1 MSKDKNTRLISA
13 LHKVAEMVGT
23 RKEVNGNDIGLGMQ
37 LQYNRCMEEV
47 RIVTDGLFRVV
58 VMGTFTSGKST
69 LINAL
74 LGSRILPES
83 ALPSTAILT
92 FIQFGYDTDDVEIHY
107 RDIVNEDGNVT
118 KGAVEH
124 ISKEKFMQTYH
135 YDIADTEKLSQMG
148 GIPRF
153 KKVAY
158 SIVRCSLPLVQDGV
172 SIVDTPGLEDK
183 DVATELALDIAAKAQ
198 AIIYV
203 CGERGFAEADRE
215 YFEENFK
222 GNSGNVFFILN
233 KMDNITSDLQRKQAI
248 GRVRY
253 DVKGCFVKADGS
265 VDEALM
271 SKRVFGLSS
280 LLALDTRRGMTF
292 DEDLQKDVPL
302 SEEKQTMKLQRSQ
315 FLPFEEALQEF
326 LTTDERC
333 IAQYGKVFRTLL
345 STYNEAVEKVRE
357 DLAVYEHEDNL
368 TNEQK
373 ADCQRI
379 INEIET
385 GLSATEAA
393 FDNCT
398 LKLQNTLALL
408 IRNAID
414 SVDSTWEMDLA
425 TLHEKI
431 RFGMKDYLS
440 LAVSNINVFKSKDER
455 TEDMKRLLQPFS
467 QIIAEHISDKIDRF
481 MEANKTVL
489 QNAIMEAEQNV
500 NTNLANVS
508 NLFSQLGDTLTEMP
522 EMGKQED
529 QDWLQAVISYCV
541 GDASA
546 IVKNC
551 AGGHTAWLE
560 FIRKAMFNGVWQWM
574 VIQIVTGGWG
584 VIICGLIEWLQIKNG
599 KNEMVDRMLTDSKN
613 AALKEI
619 HAKLDERLRNM
630 NTSIAIKMNEVKN
643 AKCGES
649 RQRLNDEKG
658 RLEEIERNM
667 NDNQFNAEQE
677 RKRTT
682 SILASMASE
691 IKSCYLDVF
700 GIPYAEELQQ
710 YKIEH
715 LWKEK
720 RYLRNNGTAYK
731 K

>member
-13 LHKVAEMVGT
+13 LHKVAEMVGA
-23 RKEVNGNDIGLGMQ
+23 RKEVNGNNIGLGMQ
-37 LQYNRCMEEV
+37 LQYNRCMEEA
-47 RIVTDGLFRVV
+47 RIVTDGLFRVA

-124 ISKEKFMQTYH
+124 ISKENFIQTYH
-135 YDIADTEKLSQMG
+135 YDIADTEKLSQTG
-148 GIPRF
+148 SIPRF

-222 GNSGNVFFILN
+222 GNPGNVFFILN
-233 KMDNITSDLQRKQAI
+233 KMDNITSDIQRKQALD
-248 GRVRY
+248 RVRY

-280 LLALDTRRGMTF
+280 LLSLDARRGMTF

-345 STYNEAVEKVRE
+345 STYNEAVDKVRE
-357 DLAVYEHEDNL
+357 NLAVYEHEDKL

-373 ADCQRI
+373 AECQSI

-398 LKLQNTLALL
+398 LKLQYTLALL

-414 SVDSTWEMDLA
+414 SVDSTWEVDLA

-467 QIIAEHISDKIDRF
+467 QIIAEHLSEKIDRC

-560 FIRKAMFNGVWQWM
+560 FIRKAVFNGVWQWM

-700 GIPYAEELQQ
+700 GIPYAEELAT
-710 YKIEH
+710 I
-715 LWKEK
+715 
-720 RYLRNNGTAYK
+720 
-731 K
+731 

>member
-13 LHKVAEMVGT
+13 LHKVAEMVGA
-23 RKEVNGNDIGLGMQ
+23 RKEVNGNNIGLGMQ
-37 LQYNRCMEEV
+37 LQYNRCMEEA
-47 RIVTDGLFRVV
+47 RMVTDGLFRVV

-92 FIQFGYDTDDVEIHY
+92 FIQFGCDTDDVEIHY

-280 LLALDTRRGMTF
+280 LLALDARRGMTF

-345 STYNEAVEKVRE
+345 CTYNDAVEKVRE

-385 GLSATEAA
+385 GLPATEAA

-522 EMGKQED
+522 EIGKQED

-560 FIRKAMFNGVWQWM
+560 FIRKAVFNGVWQWM

-700 GIPYAEELQQ
+700 GIPYAEELAT
-710 YKIEH
+710 I
-715 LWKEK
+715 
-720 RYLRNNGTAYK
+720 
-731 K
+731 

>member
-13 LHKVAEMVGT
+13 LHKVAEMVGA
-23 RKEVNGNDIGLGMQ
+23 RKEVNGNNIGLGMQ
-37 LQYNRCMEEV
+37 LQYNRCMEEA
-47 RIVTDGLFRVV
+47 RMVTDGLFRVV

-92 FIQFGYDTDDVEIHY
+92 FIQFGCDTDDVEIHY

-280 LLALDTRRGMTF
+280 LLALDARRGMTF

-302 SEEKQTMKLQRSQ
+302 SEEKLTMKLQRSQ

-333 IAQYGKVFRTLL
+333 LAQYGKVFRTLL
-345 STYNEAVEKVRE
+345 CTYNDAVEKVRE

-481 MEANKTVL
+481 METNKTVL

-508 NLFSQLGDTLTEMP
+508 NLFSQLGDMLTEMP

-560 FIRKAMFNGVWQWM
+560 FIRKAVFNGVWQWM

-643 AKCGES
+643 AKCGEN

-667 NDNQFNAEQE
+667 NDNQFNAERE

-691 IKSCYLDVF
+691 IKSCYLAVF
-700 GIPYAEELQQ
+700 GIPYAEELAT
-710 YKIEH
+710 I
-715 LWKEK
+715 
-720 RYLRNNGTAYK
+720 
-731 K
+731 

>member
-92 FIQFGYDTDDVEIHY
+92 FIQFGYDTDEVEIHY

-280 LLALDTRRGMTF
+280 LLALDARRGMTF

-560 FIRKAMFNGVWQWM
+560 FIRKAVFNGVWQWM

-700 GIPYAEELQQ
+700 GIPYAEELAT
-710 YKIEH
+710 I
-715 LWKEK
+715 
-720 RYLRNNGTAYK
+720 
-731 K
+731 

>member
-23 RKEVNGNDIGLGMQ
+23 SKEVNGNDIGLGMQ
-37 LQYNRCMEEV
+37 LQYNRCMEEA

-124 ISKEKFMQTYH
+124 ISKENFMQTYH
-135 YDIADTEKLSQMG
+135 YDIADTEKLSQTG
-148 GIPRF
+148 SIPRF

-158 SIVRCSLPLVQDGV
+158 SIVRCSLPLVQYGV

-222 GNSGNVFFILN
+222 GNPGNVFFILN
-233 KMDNITSDLQRKQAI
+233 KLDNITSDIQRKQALD
-248 GRVRY
+248 RVRY

-280 LLALDTRRGMTF
+280 LLALDARRGMTF

-333 IAQYGKVFRTLL
+333 LAQYGKVFRTLL
-345 STYNEAVEKVRE
+345 CTYNDAVEKVRE

-551 AGGHTAWLE
+551 AGGHTAWLV
-560 FIRKAMFNGVWQWM
+560 FIRKAVFNGVWQWM

-700 GIPYAEELQQ
+700 GIPYAEELAT
-710 YKIEH
+710 I
-715 LWKEK
+715 
-720 RYLRNNGTAYK
+720 
-731 K
+731 

>member
-23 RKEVNGNDIGLGMQ
+23 RKEVNGNNIGLGMQ
-37 LQYNRCMEEV
+37 LQYNRCMEEA
-47 RIVTDGLFRVV
+47 RMVTDGLFRVV
-58 VMGTFTSGKST
+58 VIGTFTSGKST

-92 FIQFGYDTDDVEIHY
+92 FIQFGCDTDDVEIHY

-233 KMDNITSDLQRKQAI
+233 KMDNITSDIQRKQAI

-265 VDEALM
+265 VDKALM

-280 LLALDTRRGMTF
+280 LLALDARRGMTF

-333 IAQYGKVFRTLL
+333 LAQYGKVFRTLL
-345 STYNEAVEKVRE
+345 CTYNDAVENVRE

-408 IRNAID
+408 IRNAIN
-414 SVDSTWEMDLA
+414 SVDSTWEVDLA

-440 LAVSNINVFKSKDER
+440 LAVSNINVFKPKDER

-522 EMGKQED
+522 EMVKQED

-560 FIRKAMFNGVWQWM
+560 FIRKAVFNGVWQWM

-599 KNEMVDRMLTDSKN
+599 KNEMVDRMFTDSKN

-649 RQRLNDEKG
+649 RQRLNDEKS

-700 GIPYAEELQQ
+700 GIPYAEELAT
-710 YKIEH
+710 I
-715 LWKEK
+715 
-720 RYLRNNGTAYK
+720 
-731 K
+731 

>member
-13 LHKVAEMVGT
+13 LHKVAEMVGA
-23 RKEVNGNDIGLGMQ
+23 RKEVNGNNIGLGMQ
-37 LQYNRCMEEV
+37 LQYNRCMEEA
-47 RIVTDGLFRVV
+47 RMVTDGLFRVV

-92 FIQFGYDTDDVEIHY
+92 FIQFGCDTDDVEIHY

-124 ISKEKFMQTYH
+124 ISKENFIQTYH
-135 YDIADTEKLSQMG
+135 YDIADTEKLSQTG
-148 GIPRF
+148 SIPRF

-222 GNSGNVFFILN
+222 GNPGNVFFILN
-233 KMDNITSDLQRKQAI
+233 KMDNITSDIQRKQALD
-248 GRVRY
+248 RVRY

-280 LLALDTRRGMTF
+280 LLALDARRGMTF

-315 FLPFEEALQEF
+315 FLPFEEALQKF

-345 STYNEAVEKVRE
+345 CTYNDAVEKVRE

-500 NTNLANVS
+500 NTNLVNVS

-560 FIRKAMFNGVWQWM
+560 FIRKAVFNGVWQWM

-619 HAKLDERLRNM
+619 HAKLGERLRNM

-643 AKCGES
+643 AKCGEN

-658 RLEEIERNM
+658 RMEEIERNM
-667 NDNQFNAEQE
+667 NDNQFNAERE

-700 GIPYAEELQQ
+700 GIPYAEELAT
-710 YKIEH
+710 I
-715 LWKEK
+715 
-720 RYLRNNGTAYK
+720 
-731 K
+731 

>member
-37 LQYNRCMEEV
+37 LQYNRCMEEA
-47 RIVTDGLFRVV
+47 RIVTDGLFRVAV
-58 VMGTFTSGKST
+58 IGTFTSGKST

-124 ISKEKFMQTYH
+124 ISKENFMQTYH
-135 YDIADTEKLSQMG
+135 YDIADTEKLSQTG
-148 GIPRF
+148 SIPRF

-222 GNSGNVFFILN
+222 GNPGNVFFILN
-233 KMDNITSDLQRKQAI
+233 KMDNITSDIQRKQALD
-248 GRVRY
+248 RVRY

-280 LLALDTRRGMTF
+280 LLSLDARRGMTF

-345 STYNEAVEKVRE
+345 STYNEAVDKVRE
-357 DLAVYEHEDNL
+357 NLAVYEHEDKL

-373 ADCQRI
+373 AECQSI

-414 SVDSTWEMDLA
+414 SVDSTWEVDLA

-560 FIRKAMFNGVWQWM
+560 FIRKAVFNGVWQWM

-643 AKCGES
+643 AKCGEN

-658 RLEEIERNM
+658 RMEEIERNM
-667 NDNQFNAEQE
+667 NDNQFNAERE

-700 GIPYAEELQQ
+700 GIPYAEELAT
-710 YKIEH
+710 I
-715 LWKEK
+715 
-720 RYLRNNGTAYK
+720 
-731 K
+731 

>member
-37 LQYNRCMEEV
+37 LQYNRCMEEARV
-47 RIVTDGLFRVV
+47 VTDGLFRVV

-92 FIQFGYDTDDVEIHY
+92 FIQFGCDTDDVEIHY

-280 LLALDTRRGMTF
+280 LLALDARRGMTF

-315 FLPFEEALQEF
+315 FLPFEEALHEF

-333 IAQYGKVFRTLL
+333 LAQYGKVFRTLL
-345 STYNEAVEKVRE
+345 CTYNDAVEKVRE

-560 FIRKAMFNGVWQWM
+560 FIRKAVFNGVWQWM

-643 AKCGES
+643 AKCGEN

-667 NDNQFNAEQE
+667 NDNQFNAERE

-700 GIPYAEELQQ
+700 GIPYAEELAT
-710 YKIEH
+710 I
-715 LWKEK
+715 
-720 RYLRNNGTAYK
+720 
-731 K
+731 

>member
-37 LQYNRCMEEV
+37 LQYNRCMEEA

-124 ISKEKFMQTYH
+124 ISKENFMQTYH
-135 YDIADTEKLSQMG
+135 YDIADTEKLSQTG
-148 GIPRF
+148 SIPRF

-158 SIVRCSLPLVQDGV
+158 SIVRCSLPLVQYGV

-222 GNSGNVFFILN
+222 GNPGNVFFILN
-233 KMDNITSDLQRKQAI
+233 KLDNITSDIQRKQALD
-248 GRVRY
+248 RVRY

-280 LLALDTRRGMTF
+280 LLALDARRGMTF

-333 IAQYGKVFRTLL
+333 LAQYGKVFRTLL
-345 STYNEAVEKVRE
+345 CTYNDAVEKVRE

-560 FIRKAMFNGVWQWM
+560 FIRKAVFNGVWQWM

-649 RQRLNDEKG
+649 QQRLNDEKG

-700 GIPYAEELQQ
+700 GIPYAEELAT
-710 YKIEH
+710 I
-715 LWKEK
+715 
-720 RYLRNNGTAYK
+720 
-731 K
+731 

>member
-13 LHKVAEMVGT
+13 LHKVAEMVGA

-37 LQYNRCMEEV
+37 LQYNRCMEEARV
-47 RIVTDGLFRVV
+47 VTDGLFRVV

-92 FIQFGYDTDDVEIHY
+92 FIQFGCDTDDVEIHY

-280 LLALDTRRGMTF
+280 LLALDARRGMTF

-315 FLPFEEALQEF
+315 FLPFEEALHEF

-333 IAQYGKVFRTLL
+333 LAQYGKVFRTLL
-345 STYNEAVEKVRE
+345 CTYNDAVEKVRE

-560 FIRKAMFNGVWQWM
+560 FIRKAVFNGVWQWM

-643 AKCGES
+643 AKCGEN

-667 NDNQFNAEQE
+667 NDNQFNAERE

-700 GIPYAEELQQ
+700 GIPYAEELAT
-710 YKIEH
+710 I
-715 LWKEK
+715 
-720 RYLRNNGTAYK
+720 
-731 K
+731 

>member
-1 MSKDKNTRLISA
+1 MSKNKNTRLISA

-37 LQYNRCMEEV
+37 LQYNRCMEEA

-124 ISKEKFMQTYH
+124 ISKENFIQTYH
-135 YDIADTEKLSQMG
+135 YDIADTEKLSQTG
-148 GIPRF
+148 SIPRF

-233 KMDNITSDLQRKQAI
+233 KMDNITSDIQRKQAI
-248 GRVRY
+248 GMVRY

-280 LLALDTRRGMTF
+280 LLALDARRGMTF

-302 SEEKQTMKLQRSQ
+302 SEEKQTMKIQRSQ

-345 STYNEAVEKVRE
+345 STYNEAVDKVRE
-357 DLAVYEHEDNL
+357 NLAVYEHEDKL

-373 ADCQRI
+373 AECQSI

-414 SVDSTWEMDLA
+414 SVDSTWEVDLA

-455 TEDMKRLLQPFS
+455 TEDMKRLLKPFS

-560 FIRKAMFNGVWQWM
+560 FIRKAVFNGVWQWM

-700 GIPYAEELQQ
+700 GIPYAEELAT
-710 YKIEH
+710 I
-715 LWKEK
+715 
-720 RYLRNNGTAYK
+720 
-731 K
+731 

>member
-13 LHKVAEMVGT
+13 LHKVAEMVGA
-23 RKEVNGNDIGLGMQ
+23 RKEVNGNNIGLGMQ
-37 LQYNRCMEEV
+37 LQYNRCMEEA
-47 RIVTDGLFRVV
+47 RMVTDGLFRVV

-92 FIQFGYDTDDVEIHY
+92 FIQFGCDTDDVEIHY

-280 LLALDTRRGMTF
+280 LLALDARRGMTF

-302 SEEKQTMKLQRSQ
+302 SEEKLTMKLQRSQ

-333 IAQYGKVFRTLL
+333 LAQYGKVFRTLL
-345 STYNEAVEKVRE
+345 CTYNDAVEKVRE

-508 NLFSQLGDTLTEMP
+508 NLFSQLGDMLTEMP

-560 FIRKAMFNGVWQWM
+560 FIRKAVFNGVWQWM

-643 AKCGES
+643 AKCGEN

-667 NDNQFNAEQE
+667 NDNQFNAERE

-691 IKSCYLDVF
+691 IKSCYLAVF
-700 GIPYAEELQQ
+700 GIPYAEELAT
-710 YKIEH
+710 I
-715 LWKEK
+715 
-720 RYLRNNGTAYK
+720 
-731 K
+731 

>member
-37 LQYNRCMEEV
+37 LQYNRCMEEA

-124 ISKEKFMQTYH
+124 ISKENFMQTYH
-135 YDIADTEKLSQMG
+135 YDIADTEKLSQTG
-148 GIPRF
+148 SIPRF

-158 SIVRCSLPLVQDGV
+158 SIVRCSLPLVQYGV

-280 LLALDTRRGMTF
+280 LLALDARRGMTF

-333 IAQYGKVFRTLL
+333 LAQYGKVFRTLL
-345 STYNEAVEKVRE
+345 CTYNDAVEKVRE

-551 AGGHTAWLE
+551 AGGHTAWLV
-560 FIRKAMFNGVWQWM
+560 FIRKAVFNGVWQWM

-700 GIPYAEELQQ
+700 GIPYAEELAT
-710 YKIEH
+710 I
-715 LWKEK
+715 
-720 RYLRNNGTAYK
+720 
-731 K
+731 

>member
-37 LQYNRCMEEV
+37 LQYNRCMEEA

-124 ISKEKFMQTYH
+124 ISKENFMQTYH
-135 YDIADTEKLSQMG
+135 YDIADTEKLSQTG
-148 GIPRF
+148 SIPRF

-158 SIVRCSLPLVQDGV
+158 SIVRCSLPLVQYGV

-280 LLALDTRRGMTF
+280 LLALDARRGMTF

-333 IAQYGKVFRTLL
+333 LAQYGKVFRTLL
-345 STYNEAVEKVRE
+345 CTYNDAVEKVRE

-560 FIRKAMFNGVWQWM
+560 FIRKAVFNGVWQWM

-599 KNEMVDRMLTDSKN
+599 KNEMVDRMFTDSKN

-619 HAKLDERLRNM
+619 HAKLDERLRKM

-682 SILASMASE
+682 RILASMASE

-700 GIPYAEELQQ
+700 GIPYAEELAT
-710 YKIEH
+710 I
-715 LWKEK
+715 
-720 RYLRNNGTAYK
+720 
-731 K
+731 

>member
-153 KKVAY
+153 KMVAY

-280 LLALDTRRGMTF
+280 LLALDARRGMTF

-560 FIRKAMFNGVWQWM
+560 FIRKAVFNGVWQWM

-700 GIPYAEELQQ
+700 GIPYAEELAT
-710 YKIEH
+710 I
-715 LWKEK
+715 
-720 RYLRNNGTAYK
+720 
-731 K
+731 

>member
-23 RKEVNGNDIGLGMQ
+23 SKEVNGNDIGLGMQ
-37 LQYNRCMEEV
+37 LQYNRCMEEA

-124 ISKEKFMQTYH
+124 ISKENFMQTYH
-135 YDIADTEKLSQMG
+135 YDIADTEKLSQTG
-148 GIPRF
+148 SIPRF

-158 SIVRCSLPLVQDGV
+158 SIVRCSLPLVQYGV

-222 GNSGNVFFILN
+222 GNPGNVFFILN
-233 KMDNITSDLQRKQAI
+233 KLDNITSDIQRKQALD
-248 GRVRY
+248 RVRY

-280 LLALDTRRGMTF
+280 LLALDARRGMTF

-333 IAQYGKVFRTLL
+333 LAQYGKVFRTLL
-345 STYNEAVEKVRE
+345 CTYNDAVEKVRE

-455 TEDMKRLLQPFS
+455 TEDMKRLLHPFS

-560 FIRKAMFNGVWQWM
+560 FIRKAVFNGVWQWM

-700 GIPYAEELQQ
+700 GIPYAEELAT
-710 YKIEH
+710 I
-715 LWKEK
+715 
-720 RYLRNNGTAYK
+720 
-731 K
+731 

>member
-23 RKEVNGNDIGLGMQ
+23 SKEVNGNDIGLGMQ
-37 LQYNRCMEEV
+37 LQYNRCMEEA

-124 ISKEKFMQTYH
+124 ISKENFMQTYH
-135 YDIADTEKLSQMG
+135 YDIADTEKLSQTG
-148 GIPRF
+148 SIPRF

-222 GNSGNVFFILN
+222 GNPGNVFFILN
-233 KMDNITSDLQRKQAI
+233 KMDNITSDIQRKQALD
-248 GRVRY
+248 RVRY

-280 LLALDTRRGMTF
+280 LLALDARRGMTF

-333 IAQYGKVFRTLL
+333 LAQYGKVFRTLL
-345 STYNEAVEKVRE
+345 CTYNDAVEKVRE

-373 ADCQRI
+373 TDCQRI

-529 QDWLQAVISYCV
+529 QDLLQAVISYCV

-560 FIRKAMFNGVWQWM
+560 FIRKAVFNGVWQWM

-700 GIPYAEELQQ
+700 GIPYAEELAT
-710 YKIEH
+710 I
-715 LWKEK
+715 
-720 RYLRNNGTAYK
+720 
-731 K
+731 

>member
-37 LQYNRCMEEV
+37 LQYNRCMEEA

-107 RDIVNEDGNVT
+107 RDVVNEDGNVT

-124 ISKEKFMQTYH
+124 ISRENFMQTYH
-135 YDIADTEKLSQMG
+135 YDIADTEKLSQTG
-148 GIPRF
+148 SIPRF

-158 SIVRCSLPLVQDGV
+158 SIVRCSLPLVQYGV

-222 GNSGNVFFILN
+222 GNPDNVFFILN
-233 KMDNITSDLQRKQAI
+233 KLDNITSDIQRKQALD
-248 GRVRY
+248 RVRY

-280 LLALDTRRGMTF
+280 LLALDARRGMTF

-333 IAQYGKVFRTLL
+333 LAQYGKVFRTLL
-345 STYNEAVEKVRE
+345 CTYNDAVEKVRE

-560 FIRKAMFNGVWQWM
+560 FIRKAVFNGVWQWM

-700 GIPYAEELQQ
+700 GIPYAEELAT
-710 YKIEH
+710 I
-715 LWKEK
+715 
-720 RYLRNNGTAYK
+720 
-731 K
+731 

>member
-1 MSKDKNTRLISA
+1 M
-13 LHKVAEMVGT
+13 
-23 RKEVNGNDIGLGMQ
+23 
-37 LQYNRCMEEV
+37 
-47 RIVTDGLFRVV
+47 
-58 VMGTFTSGKST
+58 
-69 LINAL
+69 
-74 LGSRILPES
+74 GSRILPES

-280 LLALDTRRGMTF
+280 LLALDARRGMTF

-385 GLSATEAA
+385 GLSATGAA

-560 FIRKAMFNGVWQWM
+560 FIRKAVFNGVWQWM

-700 GIPYAEELQQ
+700 GIPYAEELAT
-710 YKIEH
+710 I
-715 LWKEK
+715 
-720 RYLRNNGTAYK
+720 
-731 K
+731 

>member
-13 LHKVAEMVGT
+13 LHKVAEMFGT

-280 LLALDTRRGMTF
+280 LLALDARRGMTF

-560 FIRKAMFNGVWQWM
+560 FIRKAVFNGVWQWM

-700 GIPYAEELQQ
+700 GIPYAEELAT
-710 YKIEH
+710 I
-715 LWKEK
+715 
-720 RYLRNNGTAYK
+720 
-731 K
+731 

>member
-13 LHKVAEMVGT
+13 LHKVAEMVGA
-23 RKEVNGNDIGLGMQ
+23 RKEVNGNNIGLGMQ
-37 LQYNRCMEEV
+37 LQYNRCMEEA
-47 RIVTDGLFRVV
+47 RMVTDGLFRVV

-92 FIQFGYDTDDVEIHY
+92 FIQFGCDTDDVEIHY

-135 YDIADTEKLSQMG
+135 YDIADTEELSQMG

-280 LLALDTRRGMTF
+280 LLALDARRGMTF

-345 STYNEAVEKVRE
+345 CTYNDAVEKVRE

-385 GLSATEAA
+385 GLPATEAA

-500 NTNLANVS
+500 NTNLVNVS

-560 FIRKAMFNGVWQWM
+560 FIRKAVFNGVWQWM

-700 GIPYAEELQQ
+700 GIPYAEELAT
-710 YKIEH
+710 I
-715 LWKEK
+715 
-720 RYLRNNGTAYK
+720 
-731 K
+731 

>member
-37 LQYNRCMEEV
+37 LQYNRCMEEA

-124 ISKEKFMQTYH
+124 ISKENFMQTYH
-135 YDIADTEKLSQMG
+135 YDIADTEKLSQTG
-148 GIPRF
+148 SIPRF

-158 SIVRCSLPLVQDGV
+158 SIVRCSLPLVQYGV

-183 DVATELALDIAAKAQ
+183 AVATELALDIAAKAQ

-280 LLALDTRRGMTF
+280 LLALDARRGMTF

-333 IAQYGKVFRTLL
+333 LAQYGKVFRTLL
-345 STYNEAVEKVRE
+345 CTYNDAVEKVRE

-560 FIRKAMFNGVWQWM
+560 FIRKAVFNGVWQWM

-599 KNEMVDRMLTDSKN
+599 KNEMVDRMFTDSKN

-682 SILASMASE
+682 RILASMASE

-700 GIPYAEELQQ
+700 GIPYAEELAT
-710 YKIEH
+710 I
-715 LWKEK
+715 
-720 RYLRNNGTAYK
+720 
-731 K
+731 

>member
-1 MSKDKNTRLISA
+1 MSKDKNTRLISV
-13 LHKVAEMVGT
+13 LHKVAEMVGI

-37 LQYNRCMEEV
+37 LQYNRCMEEA

-118 KGAVEH
+118 KGTVEH
-124 ISKEKFMQTYH
+124 ISKENFIQTYH
-135 YDIADTEKLSQMG
+135 YDIADNEKLSQTG
-148 GIPRF
+148 SIPRF

-215 YFEENFK
+215 FFEENFK
-222 GNSGNVFFILN
+222 GNPGNVFFILN
-233 KMDNITSDLQRKQAI
+233 KMDNITSDIQRKQALD
-248 GRVRY
+248 RVRY

-280 LLALDTRRGMTF
+280 LLALDARRGMTF

-345 STYNEAVEKVRE
+345 CTYNDAVEKVRE

-560 FIRKAMFNGVWQWM
+560 FIRKAVFNGVWQWM

-643 AKCGES
+643 AKCGEN

-658 RLEEIERNM
+658 RMEEIERNM
-667 NDNQFNAEQE
+667 NDNQFNAERE

-700 GIPYAEELQQ
+700 GIPYAEELAT
-710 YKIEH
+710 I
-715 LWKEK
+715 
-720 RYLRNNGTAYK
+720 
-731 K
+731 

>member
-37 LQYNRCMEEV
+37 LQYNRCMEEA

-92 FIQFGYDTDDVEIHY
+92 FIQFEYDTDDVEIHY

-124 ISKEKFMQTYH
+124 ISKENFMQTYH
-135 YDIADTEKLSQMG
+135 YDIADTEKLSQTG
-148 GIPRF
+148 SIPRF

-158 SIVRCSLPLVQDGV
+158 SIVRCSLPLVQYGV

-280 LLALDTRRGMTF
+280 LLALDARRGMTF

-333 IAQYGKVFRTLL
+333 LAQYGKVFRTLL
-345 STYNEAVEKVRE
+345 CTYNDAVEKVRE
-357 DLAVYEHEDNL
+357 DLAVYEREDNL

-522 EMGKQED
+522 EMDKQED

-560 FIRKAMFNGVWQWM
+560 FIRKAVFNGVWQWM

-599 KNEMVDRMLTDSKN
+599 KNEMVDRMFTDSKN

-682 SILASMASE
+682 RILASMASE

-700 GIPYAEELQQ
+700 GIPYAEELAT
-710 YKIEH
+710 I
-715 LWKEK
+715 
-720 RYLRNNGTAYK
+720 
-731 K
+731 

>member
-37 LQYNRCMEEV
+37 LQYNRCMEEA

-124 ISKEKFMQTYH
+124 ISKENFMQTYH
-135 YDIADTEKLSQMG
+135 YDIADTEKLSQTG
-148 GIPRF
+148 SIPRF

-158 SIVRCSLPLVQDGV
+158 SIVRCSLPLVQYGV

-280 LLALDTRRGMTF
+280 LLALDARRGMTF

-333 IAQYGKVFRTLL
+333 LAQYGKVFRTLL
-345 STYNEAVEKVRE
+345 CTYNDAVEKVRE

-431 RFGMKDYLS
+431 HFGMKDYLS

-481 MEANKTVL
+481 LEANKTVL

-551 AGGHTAWLE
+551 AGGHTAWLV
-560 FIRKAMFNGVWQWM
+560 FIRKAVFNGVWQWM

-700 GIPYAEELQQ
+700 GIPYAEELAT
-710 YKIEH
+710 I
-715 LWKEK
+715 
-720 RYLRNNGTAYK
+720 
-731 K
+731 

>member
-37 LQYNRCMEEV
+37 LQYNRCMEEA

-124 ISKEKFMQTYH
+124 ISKENFMQTYH
-135 YDIADTEKLSQMG
+135 YDIADTEKLSQTG
-148 GIPRF
+148 SIPRF

-158 SIVRCSLPLVQDGV
+158 SIVRCSLPLVQYGV

-203 CGERGFAEADRE
+203 CGERGFAEANRE

-280 LLALDTRRGMTF
+280 LLALDARRGMTF

-333 IAQYGKVFRTLL
+333 LAQYGKVFRTLL
-345 STYNEAVEKVRE
+345 CTYNDAVEKVRE

-560 FIRKAMFNGVWQWM
+560 FIRKAVFNGVWQWM

-700 GIPYAEELQQ
+700 GIPYAEELAT
-710 YKIEH
+710 I
-715 LWKEK
+715 
-720 RYLRNNGTAYK
+720 
-731 K
+731 

>member
-37 LQYNRCMEEV
+37 LQYNRCMEEA

-124 ISKEKFMQTYH
+124 ISKENFMQTYH
-135 YDIADTEKLSQMG
+135 YDIADTEKLSQTG
-148 GIPRF
+148 SIPRF

-158 SIVRCSLPLVQDGV
+158 SIVRCSLPLVQYGV

-222 GNSGNVFFILN
+222 GNPGNVFFILN
-233 KMDNITSDLQRKQAI
+233 KMDNITSDIQRKQALD
-248 GRVRY
+248 RVRY

-280 LLALDTRRGMTF
+280 LLALDARRGMTF

-315 FLPFEEALQEF
+315 FLPFAEALQEF

-333 IAQYGKVFRTLL
+333 LAQYGKVFRTLL
-345 STYNEAVEKVRE
+345 STYNEAVDKVRE
-357 DLAVYEHEDNL
+357 NLAVYEHEDKL

-373 ADCQRI
+373 VECQSI

-414 SVDSTWEMDLA
+414 SVDSTWEVDLA

-508 NLFSQLGDTLTEMP
+508 NLFSQLGDTLTEKP

-560 FIRKAMFNGVWQWM
+560 FIRKAVFNGVWQWM

-700 GIPYAEELQQ
+700 GIPYAEELAT
-710 YKIEH
+710 I
-715 LWKEK
+715 
-720 RYLRNNGTAYK
+720 
-731 K
+731 

>member
-13 LHKVAEMVGT
+13 LHKVAEMVGA

-37 LQYNRCMEEV
+37 LQYNRCMEEARV
-47 RIVTDGLFRVV
+47 VTDGLFRVV

-92 FIQFGYDTDDVEIHY
+92 FIQFGCDTDDVEIHY

-280 LLALDTRRGMTF
+280 LLALDARRGMTF

-345 STYNEAVEKVRE
+345 CTYNDAVEKVRE

-385 GLSATEAA
+385 GLPATEAA

-522 EMGKQED
+522 EIGKQED

-560 FIRKAMFNGVWQWM
+560 FIRKAVFNGVWQWM

-700 GIPYAEELQQ
+700 GIPYAEELAT
-710 YKIEH
+710 I
-715 LWKEK
+715 
-720 RYLRNNGTAYK
+720 
-731 K
+731 

>member
-37 LQYNRCMEEV
+37 LQYNRCMEEA

-124 ISKEKFMQTYH
+124 ISKENFMQTYH
-135 YDIADTEKLSQMG
+135 YDIADTEKLSQTG
-148 GIPRF
+148 SIPRF

-158 SIVRCSLPLVQDGV
+158 SIVRCSLPLVQYGV

-222 GNSGNVFFILN
+222 GNPGNVFFILN
-233 KMDNITSDLQRKQAI
+233 KLDNITSDIQRKQALD
-248 GRVRY
+248 RVRY

-280 LLALDTRRGMTF
+280 LLALDARRGMTF

-333 IAQYGKVFRTLL
+333 LAQYGKVFRTLL
-345 STYNEAVEKVRE
+345 CTYNDAVEKVRE
-357 DLAVYEHEDNL
+357 DWAVYEHEDNL

-560 FIRKAMFNGVWQWM
+560 FIRKAVFNGVWQWM

-700 GIPYAEELQQ
+700 GIPYAEELAT
-710 YKIEH
+710 I
-715 LWKEK
+715 
-720 RYLRNNGTAYK
+720 
-731 K
+731 

>member
-37 LQYNRCMEEV
+37 LQYNRCMEEA

-124 ISKEKFMQTYH
+124 ISKENFMQTYH
-135 YDIADTEKLSQMG
+135 YDIADTEKLSQTG
-148 GIPRF
+148 SIPRF

-158 SIVRCSLPLVQDGV
+158 SIVRCSLPLVQYGV

-222 GNSGNVFFILN
+222 GNPGNVFFILN
-233 KMDNITSDLQRKQAI
+233 KLDNITSDIQRKQALD
-248 GRVRY
+248 RVRY

-280 LLALDTRRGMTF
+280 LLALDARRGMTF

-333 IAQYGKVFRTLL
+333 LAQYGKVFRTLL
-345 STYNEAVEKVRE
+345 YTYNDAVEKVRE

-560 FIRKAMFNGVWQWM
+560 FIRKAVFNGIWQWM

-700 GIPYAEELQQ
+700 GIPYAEELAT
-710 YKIEH
+710 I
-715 LWKEK
+715 
-720 RYLRNNGTAYK
+720 
-731 K
+731 

>member
-37 LQYNRCMEEV
+37 LQYNRCMEEA

-124 ISKEKFMQTYH
+124 ISKENFMQTYH
-135 YDIADTEKLSQMG
+135 YDIADTEKLSQTG
-148 GIPRF
+148 SIPRF

-158 SIVRCSLPLVQDGV
+158 SIVRCSLPLVQYGV

-222 GNSGNVFFILN
+222 GNPGNVFFILN
-233 KMDNITSDLQRKQAI
+233 KLDNITSDIQRKQALD
-248 GRVRY
+248 RVRY

-280 LLALDTRRGMTF
+280 LLALDARRGMTF

-333 IAQYGKVFRTLL
+333 LAQYGKVFRTLL
-345 STYNEAVEKVRE
+345 CTYNDAVEKVRE

-560 FIRKAMFNGVWQWM
+560 FIRKAVFNGVWQWM

-700 GIPYAEELQQ
+700 GIPYAEELAT
-710 YKIEH
+710 I
-715 LWKEK
+715 
-720 RYLRNNGTAYK
+720 
-731 K
+731 